1 MTGNEKLKQPTIS
14 QLVSAVKE
22 HNGLDITKTDITDE
36 IYADATKGFER
47 GLSLK
52 SMANR
57 VRFYLA
63 GSSKDDEPK
72 ETVSARGVFMGS
84 RDIATE
90 KKPLGKNKSQTLS
103 FLQEG
108 DDGVFRVMDD
118 PNSPSHFKGFKKD
131 RFGMLVD
138 VDFSFTKKGDV
149 TYVSPENV
157 TPVDKSFAI
166 DTSKIKVYPI
176 AALADLEDYTACAVV
191 GTIASFKPARIPPWE
206 QDRYPDDEDYPI
218 VINKNPVFTLYLE
231 SDEEKGEPIIKAIV
245 NPSHISKPY
254 ILLDDFDTMMPE
266 RADDI
271 DDADEFLHDEVTPMY
286 NGVEVILIG
295 QKKRASDYDDKVF
308 VDFDVTAIIPVD
320 GAPSL
325 IETKS
330 GVKKAKDA
338 KAKSKAKKGKA
349 GQAGSKKDSKKE
361 AAEKEAKKDAIRQA
375 EVAKVVTAMM
385 DATTVD
391 VVKDMVEK
399 KYLTAVSDE
408 KIQWLINAEFEAQ
421 GIPLD
426 PEEDE
431 AEETSE
437 EPEPETPEDDEPE
450 NAEEEDDVW
459 NE

>member
-22 HNGLDITKTDITDE
+22 YNGLDITKKDITDE
-36 IYADATKGFER
+36 IYADSTKGFER

-103 FLQEG
+103 FLKEG
-108 DDGVFRVMDD
+108 DDGIFRVMDD

-157 TPVDKSFAI
+157 TPVDKSFTI
-166 DTSKIKVYPI
+166 DTSMIKVYPI

-218 VINKNPVFTLYLE
+218 IINKNPLFTLYLE
-231 SDEEKGEPIIKAIV
+231 SDEEKGEPIIKAVV

-254 ILLDDFDTMMPE
+254 ILLDDFETMMPE
-266 RADDI
+266 HADDI
-271 DDADEFLHDEVTPMY
+271 EDADEFLHDEITPMY

-338 KAKSKAKKGKA
+338 KAKKGKGKSKPDAKKE
-349 GQAGSKKDSKKE
+349 SKEDT
-361 AAEKEAKKDAIRQA
+361 AEKEAKKDAIRQA

-385 DATTVD
+385 DVTTVD

-399 KYLTAVSDE
+399 KYLTGVSDDAVQGY
-408 KIQWLINAEFEAQ
+408 IDAEFEAQ
-421 GIPLD
+421 GIPID
-426 PEEDE
+426 NGETEDE
-431 AEETSE
+431 ETPE
-437 EPEPETPEDDEPE
+437 EPEPEAPVDDEPE
-450 NAEEEDDVW
+450 DAEDEDDVW

>member
-22 HNGLDITKTDITDE
+22 YNGLDITKKDITDE
-36 IYADATKGFER
+36 VYADATKGFER

-90 KKPLGKNKSQTLS
+90 KKPLGKNKSQTIS
-103 FLQEG
+103 FLKEG
-108 DDGVFRVMDD
+108 DDGIFRVMDD

-157 TPVDKSFAI
+157 TPVDKAFEI

-176 AALADLEDYTACAVV
+176 AALADLEDFTACAVV
-191 GTIASFKPARIPPWE
+191 GTISSFKPMQIPPWM
-206 QDRYPDDEDYPI
+206 QDDYPDSEDFPI
-218 VINKNPVFTLYLE
+218 VMKGNPVFTLYLE
-231 SDEEKGEPIIKAIV
+231 SDEEKGEPIIKAGV
-245 NPSHISKPY
+245 NPSHISRPF
-254 ILLDDFDTMMPE
+254 IQLEDFEVIMPE
-266 RADDI
+266 VADD
-271 DDADEFLHDEVTPMY
+271 DMDYEYFLHDEVTPMY
-286 NGVEVILIG
+286 NGLEVILIG
-295 QKKRASDYDDKVF
+295 QKKRSSDYEDKVF
-308 VDFDVTAIIPVD
+308 VDFDITAILTVD

-338 KAKSKAKKGKA
+338 KAKKGKSKPDA
-349 GQAGSKKDSKKE
+349 KKDSKKE
-361 AAEKEAKKDAIRQA
+361 AADKEAKKDAIRQA

-399 KYLTAVSDE
+399 KYLTGVSDDT
-408 KIQWLINAEFEAQ
+408 IQEYIDAEFEAQ
-421 GIPLD
+421 GIPVD
-426 PEEDE
+426 NGESDD
-431 AEETSE
+431 EET
-437 EPEPETPEDDEPE
+437 PDEPETPVDDEPE

>member
-22 HNGLDITKTDITDE
+22 HNGLDITKKDITDE
-36 IYADATKGFER
+36 VYTNATKGFER
-47 GLSLK
+47 GVSLK

-63 GSSKDDEPK
+63 GSGKDEEPK

-103 FLQEG
+103 FLKEG
-108 DDGVFRVMDD
+108 DDGIFRVMDD

-138 VDFSFTKKGDV
+138 VDFSFTKKGEV

-157 TPVDKSFAI
+157 TPVDKSFTI
-166 DTSKIKVYPI
+166 DTSMIKVYPI

-191 GTIASFKPARIPPWE
+191 GTIASFKSARIPPWE

-231 SDEEKGEPIIKAIV
+231 SDEEKGEPIIKAVV
-245 NPSHISKPY
+245 NPTHISKPY
-254 ILLDDFDTMMPE
+254 ILLDDFETIMPVISDGYMDE
-266 RADDI
+266 
-271 DDADEFLHDEVTPMY
+271 DEFLHDEITPMY

-295 QKKRASDYDDKVF
+295 QKKRSSDYDDKVF

-338 KAKSKAKKGKA
+338 KAKKGKSKSNPEA
-349 GQAGSKKDSKKE
+349 KKDSKKE

-399 KYLTAVSDE
+399 KYLSGVSDDV
-408 KIQWLINAEFEAQ
+408 IQGYIDAEFEAQ
-421 GIPLD
+421 GIPVD
-426 PEEDE
+426 NGEVVDE
-431 AEETSE
+431 AEETPE
-437 EPEPETPEDDEPE
+437 EPEPEAPVDDEPE
-450 NAEEEDDVW
+450 NAEDEDDVW